1 MKKLLTPRWLLGHLL
16 ALSLVVLFVN
26 FGFWQLRRL
35 AQREAYNALLEARLS
50 AQPQP
55 FSQLVEQYSLTASE
69 RAENSAI
76 YRRAQVSGRFDTANE
91 LLLRSRALDGQPG
104 YHVLTPLRLAAG
116 RALLVDRGWVPFALD
131 TPPIK
136 EAAPPTG
143 KVNVTGI
150 LQPTQ
155 PEPPGGGL
163 LDKLGLLQQ
172 DPAKGK
178 LSAAFFVDPARLSVG
193 RPYTL
198 EPVFLELGTQ
208 TPAQTGQLPVP
219 PPPPEISQGPHLS
232 YAFQWFSFALIGV
245 VGYVVLLRGVLRD
258 KPTTED
264 VRPEDS
270 LDTALDTA
278 QPEPEK
284 STGNSLGKVS
294 RE

>member
-1 MKKLLTPRWLLGHLL
+1 MKKLLTPRWLFGHLL

-35 AQREAYNALLEARLS
+35 AQREAYNTLLEARLE

-55 FSQLVEQYSLTASE
+55 FRELAKQYSLSAPE
-69 RAENSAI
+69 HAEDAAA
-76 YRRAQVSGRFDTANE
+76 YRRARVTGRFDVANE

-104 YHVLTPLRLAAG
+104 YHVLTPLRLGSG
-116 RALLVDRGWVPFALD
+116 RALLVDRGWVPFELD
-131 TPPIK
+131 TPPIS

-143 KVNVTGI
+143 QVTVTGI
-150 LQPTQ
+150 LQPAQ
-155 PEPPGGGL
+155 PEPTGGGL
-163 LDKLGLLQQ
+163 LDRLGLLQQ
-172 DPAKGK
+172 DPAEGK
-178 LSAAFFVDPARLSVG
+178 LSAVFFVDPARIGVG

-245 VGYVVLLRGVLRD
+245 VGYVILLRGVVRD
-258 KPTTED
+258 KPTAD
-264 VRPEDS
+264 DIRPD
-270 LDTALDTA
+270 DNV
-278 QPEPEK
+278 QPEVE
-284 STGNSLGKVS
+284 NSVRKVS